1 MQLEPTEIGGDELD
15 LALKIIEQRVNEKFE
30 PQRH

>member
-15 LALKIIEQRVNEKFE
+15 PALKIIEQRVNEKFE
-30 PQRH
+30 PQRY